1 MSKTTIPPKVKLKLW
16 LKSGGR
22 CQFCGCNEL
31 LYRDNLTKTYM
42 NRSYIAHIVA
52 DSPGGTRGDAILSPQ
67 LAKEFSNLMLLC
79 DPHHRLIDD
88 KSQVDI
94 YTVDLLKMY
103 KREHEERIE
112 YLTGI
117 DKSQKSH
124 ILIFKDNIGYR
135 QPKIDYEDA
144 RHSILPRYPAQSNL
158 IELDLTTSSFKDD
171 EKEYFKNRQKEI
183 SRFINTH
190 IRQRTQASQIGHLS
204 IFALAPIP
212 SLVHFGYEIGELIPS
227 DVYQHHRD
235 TKSWKWSAIEHN
247 FQYIV
252 EEPEL
257 SETSCKS
264 VVLNLSL
271 SGTIQPDE
279 IDRVMVKPYQ
289 TYKVTISEPNRDYL
303 KSEDQLD
310 LFKAEIR
317 VLLRKIREVHGG
329 DCEIHLFAAT
339 PAPVAVSFGQVI
351 LPKSDPLIHVYE
363 HNSQNGGFRH
373 ALQLGGMT

>member
-1 MSKTTIPPKVKLKLW
+1 MSRTSIPQDVKLKLW

-22 CQFCGCNEL
+22 CQFCGCNEI
-31 LYRDNLTKTYM
+31 LYRDDLTQAHM
-42 NRSYIAHIVA
+42 NRSYIAHIIA
-52 DSPGGTRGDAILSPQ
+52 DSPDGPRGDVILSPQ

-79 DPHHRLIDD
+79 DSHHRLIDD
-88 KSQVDI
+88 KSKVDI
-94 YTVDLLKMY
+94 YTVDLLSTY

-124 ILIFKDNIGYR
+124 ILIFKDNIGVR

-144 RHSILPRYPAQSNL
+144 RHSILPRYPAQANS
-158 IELDLTTSSFKDD
+158 IELDLTNSSFRDD

-190 IRQRTQASQIGHLS
+190 IRQRDQASQIGHLS

-212 SLVHFGYEIGELIPS
+212 SLVHFGCEIGDLIPS

-235 TKSWKWSAIEHN
+235 TQSWKWQVIEYD
-247 FQYIV
+247 FQYII
-252 EEPEL
+252 EEPKL
-257 SETSCKS
+257 SEINSKS

-279 IDRVMVKPYQ
+279 IEQAMVKPYQ
-289 TYKVTISEPNRDYL
+289 TYKVTISMMP
-303 KSEDQLD
+303 
-310 LFKAEIR
+310 
-317 VLLRKIREVHGG
+317 
-329 DCEIHLFAAT
+329 
-339 PAPVAVSFGQVI
+339 
-351 LPKSDPLIHVYE
+351 
-363 HNSQNGGFRH
+363 
-373 ALQLGGMT
+373 